1 MNILLRLFPYI
12 VSITAIVIPFLSKCV
27 EQKTAVKLKELE
39 VLKPN
44 ALACIHKLTET
55 YASVQC
61 GFPATSFCAAAYEV
75 MALYDDEEITRPLS
89 ALISALDH
97 GYSKSQCDHY
107 FLSVL
112 SAISKTNS
120 APPKK

>member
-12 VSITAIVIPFLSKCV
+12 VSITAIVIPFLSKYV

-44 ALACIHKLTET
+44 ALACIHNLTET

-61 GFPATSFCAAAYEV
+61 GFSATSF
-75 MALYDDEEITRPLS
+75 
-89 ALISALDH
+89 
-97 GYSKSQCDHY
+97 
-107 FLSVL
+107 
-112 SAISKTNS
+112 
-120 APPKK
+120 

>member
-12 VSITAIVIPFLSKCV
+12 VSITAIVIPFLSKYV

-61 GFPATSFCAAAYEV
+61 GFPTASFCAAAYEV
-75 MALYDDEEITRPLS
+75 MALYSDEEITRPLS